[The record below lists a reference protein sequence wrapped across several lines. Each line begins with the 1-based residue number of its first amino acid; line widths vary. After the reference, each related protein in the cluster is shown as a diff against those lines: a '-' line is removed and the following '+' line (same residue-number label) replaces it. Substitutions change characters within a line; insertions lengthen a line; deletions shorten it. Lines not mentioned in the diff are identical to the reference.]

1 METRSVSIMTEN
13 SEPTALEKAQAF
25 LATAEH
31 FRLGHLP
38 TESQHPR
45 TTRLSQMASADL
57 PAAIEL
63 LKSVELEALNCFK
76 AQMPRIEELARDM
89 KSVVASGGRIFFCG
103 CGATGRLSLSLET
116 LWREE
121 VAKSERKDLQERVL
135 SFMAGGDYAL
145 VKSIENFEDRV
156 DYGAKQLHDLGYK
169 AGDIL
174 IGTSEGG
181 ETPFVIAAV
190 EEAAKI
196 SAVANGRQPYF
207 IYCNP
212 TQLLAKTVERS
223 KNIIDNGSVK
233 SFALET
239 GPMAVS
245 GSTRLQATTVLML
258 GAGAALFSVL
268 QGSPQEKITEFITVL
283 NQTSLNGLSP
293 LIARESEIY
302 GKNEICVHV
311 TTDYGM
317 TLLTDTTERSPTF
330 SLLAFENAL
339 EPRAALAWTYL
350 VIDSAKNSEEA
361 WTKIL
366 GRAPRP
372 LDWPGFR
379 EKYGQENL
387 KGFDFSPN
395 TLKRRSA
402 RVDAAH
408 LHVYEIERTEKEIQI
423 SFDELAFSLP
433 RPSSLLCEHL
443 LLKCALNFSS
453 TLLMGRLGRFRG
465 NLMLYVRAA
474 NNKLIDRAIRYVQI
488 LLKDAGVQEFDY
500 DEICRALFGVVESLP
515 TDQPAVLKTFEFL
528 MGQSHLAG
536 RSAGRSESQT
546 ES

>member
-1 METRSVSIMTEN
+1 METRPVSAMTEN
-13 SEPTALEKAQAF
+13 SEPTAIEKAQAF
-25 LATAEH
+25 LATANH

-76 AQMPRIEELARDM
+76 TQMPHIEELAREM
-89 KSVVASGGRIFFCG
+89 KSVISSGGRVFFCG

-121 VAKSERKDLQERVL
+121 IAKSDRKDLQERVL

-156 DYGAKQLHDLGYK
+156 DYGARQLHDLGYK
-169 AGDIL
+169 ADDIL

-190 EEAAKI
+190 EEAARI
-196 SAVANGRQPYF
+196 SAAANGHKPYF

-223 KNIIDNGSVK
+223 KNIIENPQVK

-239 GPMAVS
+239 GPMAVA

-258 GAGAALFSVL
+258 GAGAALFSAI
-268 QGSPQEKITEFITVL
+268 QGSPQEKIAEFLEVL
-283 NQTSLNGLSP
+283 TQAQLGGLNP

-302 GKNEICVHV
+302 GKNEICVHL
-311 TTDYGM
+311 TSDYGI

-339 EPRAALAWTYL
+339 EPRATLAWTYL
-350 VIDSAKNSEEA
+350 VIGSAKSNEEA
-361 WTKIL
+361 WKKLL
-366 GRAPRP
+366 GRDPRA
-372 LDWPGFR
+372 LDWPGFK
-379 EKYGQENL
+379 EKYGRENL
-387 KGFDFSPN
+387 KAFDFSPK
-395 TLKRRSA
+395 TLQRRSA
-402 RVDAAH
+402 RVDASH
-408 LHVYEIERTEKEIQI
+408 LHIYQIERSEKEIQI
-423 SFDELAFSLP
+423 HFDELAFSLP
-433 RPSSLLCEHL
+433 RPPSLLSEHL
-443 LLKCALNFSS
+443 LLKCALNISS
-453 TLLMGRLGRFRG
+453 TLLMGRVGRFRG
-465 NLMLYVRAA
+465 NLMLFVRAA
-474 NNKLIDRAIRYVQI
+474 NNKLVDRAIRYVQI
-488 LLKDAGVQEFDY
+488 LLKDAGVEEFGY
-500 DEICRALFGVVESLP
+500 DEICRALFNVVESLP

-528 MGQSHLAG
+528 MGQRHLAG
-536 RSAGRSESQT
+536 RSTGTRES
-546 ES
+546 